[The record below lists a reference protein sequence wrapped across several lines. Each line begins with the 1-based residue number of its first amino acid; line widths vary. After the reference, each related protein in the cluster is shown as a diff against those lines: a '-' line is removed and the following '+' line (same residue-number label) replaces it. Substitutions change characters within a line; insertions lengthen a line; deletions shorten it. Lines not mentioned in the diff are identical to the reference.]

1 MNFFKCLIK
10 RFWNLR
16 FSQEKNNPV
25 DLLRVPKNNLENK
38 LKKENEDRK
47 TTAEKTRRDY
57 NVFISGS
64 TKESRMFD
72 VIKSS
77 LTSVFPFYVKEHNII
92 ICVKDYRDMDR
103 DQETYDYYIRD
114 EAHLLIL
121 NLNPSNQGMNGTKEE
136 LEYAIQGRKKR
147 MGMNKNLDV
156 RTVVPQ
162 ILFYAPEVNNQTENK
177 VYNEIVRL
185 FKEAYHEG
193 RYICFYHT
201 DKELQDSV
209 VKDVT
214 NEVNRFMGIKIIK
227 GF

>member
-77 LTSVFPFYVKEHNII
+77 LTSVFPFYVKEHN
-92 ICVKDYRDMDR
+92 
-103 DQETYDYYIRD
+103 
-114 EAHLLIL
+114 
-121 NLNPSNQGMNGTKEE
+121 P
-136 LEYAIQGRKKR
+136 
-147 MGMNKNLDV
+147 
-156 RTVVPQ
+156 
-162 ILFYAPEVNNQTENK
+162 
-177 VYNEIVRL
+177 
-185 FKEAYHEG
+185 
-193 RYICFYHT
+193 
-201 DKELQDSV
+201 
-209 VKDVT
+209 
-214 NEVNRFMGIKIIK
+214 
-227 GF
+227 